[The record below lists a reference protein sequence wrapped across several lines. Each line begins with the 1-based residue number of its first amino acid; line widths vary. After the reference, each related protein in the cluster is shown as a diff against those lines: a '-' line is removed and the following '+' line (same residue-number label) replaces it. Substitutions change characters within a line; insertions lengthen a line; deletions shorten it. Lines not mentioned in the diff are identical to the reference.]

1 MIHQRHGQ
9 RLFQL
14 VLILSVLLC
23 ASCGWQL
30 QGVHHVSENLQ
41 PLYVEYAELADQH
54 SAFSRALQE
63 RLRASG
69 VELAQDESQAKVVLQ
84 IIKEESGHRVI
95 SVSARNTP
103 EEYEIYY
110 SVEFSLKTHNGDL
123 LLQQPLSSTQTMTY
137 DETHALAK
145 QREESLLSATMA
157 AELADQLLRQIR
169 RL

>member
-1 MIHQRHGQ
+1 MNLQLYT
-9 RLFQL
+9 RLSIRVVCIGL
-14 VLILSVLLC
+14 LMLC

-30 QGVHHVSENLQ
+30 QGAHHVSPDLQ
-41 PLYVEYAELADQH
+41 PLYVQYLDTH
-54 SAFSRALQE
+54 SMFSRALQE
-63 RLRASG
+63 RLRTSG
-69 VELAQDESQAKVVLQ
+69 VLIAQNESEAKVVLQ
-84 IIKEESGHRVI
+84 ITKDDVGHRVI

-110 SVEFSLKTHNGDL
+110 QVEFRLKEHSGDAT
-123 LLQQPLSSTQTMTY
+123 LQPPLHASQTMTY

-145 QREESLLSATMA
+145 QREENVLDESMA